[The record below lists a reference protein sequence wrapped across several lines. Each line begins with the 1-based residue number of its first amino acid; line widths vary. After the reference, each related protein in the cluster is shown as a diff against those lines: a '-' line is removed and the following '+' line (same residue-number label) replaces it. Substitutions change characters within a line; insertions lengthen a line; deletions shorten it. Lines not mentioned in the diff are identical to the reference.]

1 MRHDT
6 AQVFVSADRDAGGI
20 ERALHEA
27 AHALAGAKRVALA
40 RNQDGS
46 WGAGAYT
53 LDVLRDDSAANG
65 TANGTVN
72 CAADGT
78 ADFAALAQLPGIVR
92 IDGAVCR
99 AIGGG
104 LREPALRDGVWR
116 TLMLRVRPQAG
127 TAQVA
132 ALERELLRMPAF
144 MPGIR
149 NWRLSRIATPGAW
162 THVWQQEFAHVG
174 DLLGE
179 YLMHPYHWG
188 WVDRRFDAESPDW
201 TVDAISHAFCPLA
214 SSLLAETAA

>member
-6 AQVFVSADRDAGGI
+6 AQVFVSGDRDAGGI

-46 WGAGAYT
+46 WGAGDYT
-53 LDVLRDDSAANG
+53 LDVLRDDSA
-65 TANGTVN
+65 T
-72 CAADGT
+72 DGT
-78 ADFAALAQLPGIVR
+78 ADFAALAQLPGVVR

-104 LREPALRDGVWR
+104 LREPALLDGVWR

-127 TAQVA
+127 AAQVA
-132 ALERELLRMPAF
+132 ALERELLRMPAY

-162 THVWQQEFAHVG
+162 THVWQQEFARVD

-214 SSLLAETAA
+214 SSLLADTAA

>member
-6 AQVFVSADRDAGGI
+6 AQVFVSADRDAGAI

-27 AHALAGAKRVALA
+27 AHALAGAKRVVLA
-40 RNQDGS
+40 RNLDGS
-46 WGAGAYT
+46 WGAGDYT
-53 LDVLRDDSAANG
+53 LDVLRDAS
-65 TANGTVN
+65 
-72 CAADGT
+72 AADGT
-78 ADFAALAQLPGIVR
+78 ADFAALAHLPGIDR
-92 IDGAVCR
+92 IDGAGCR

-104 LREPALRDGVWR
+104 LREPSLRDGVWR
-116 TLMLRVRPQAG
+116 TLMLRVRPQASA
-127 TAQVA
+127 AQIA
-132 ALERELLRMPAF
+132 ALERELLQMPAF

-149 NWRLSRIATPGAW
+149 NWCLSRIVTPGAW

>member
-6 AQVFVSADRDAGGI
+6 ARVFVSAEGNADAI
-20 ERALHEA
+20 ERALRDA
-27 AHALAGAKRVALA
+27 AHALAGARRVALA
-40 RNQDGS
+40 RNLDGS
-46 WGAGAYT
+46 WGAGDYT
-53 LDVLRDDSAANG
+53 LDVLRDESAAEG
-65 TANGTVN
+65 AP
-72 CAADGT
+72 
-78 ADFAALAQLPGIVR
+78 DFAALAQLPGIER
-92 IDGAVCR
+92 IDGASCR

-104 LREPALRDGVWR
+104 LREPVLRDGVWR
-116 TLMLRVRPQAG
+116 TLMLRVRPHAH
-127 TAQVA
+127 ADQVD

-149 NWRLSRIATPGAW
+149 NWRLSRIVTPGAW

-179 YLMHPYHWG
+179 YLLHPYHWG

-214 SSLLAETAA
+214 SSLLADTDMAA

>member
-27 AHALAGAKRVALA
+27 ALALAGAKRVALA

-46 WGAGAYT
+46 WGAGDYT
-53 LDVLRDDSAANG
+53 LDVLRDDSA
-65 TANGTVN
+65 T
-72 CAADGT
+72 DGT

-127 TAQVA
+127 AEQVA

-162 THVWQQEFAHVG
+162 THVWQQEFARVG

>member
-6 AQVFVSADRDAGGI
+6 AQVFVSADCDAGAI
-20 ERALHEA
+20 EHALRAA
-27 AHALAGAKRVALA
+27 AHARAGTKRVALA
-40 RNQDGS
+40 RNLDGS
-46 WGAGAYT
+46 WGAGDYT
-53 LDVLRDDSAANG
+53 LDVLRDES
-65 TANGTVN
+65 
-72 CAADGT
+72 AADGT
-78 ADFAALAQLPGIVR
+78 ADFAALARLPGIER
-92 IDGAVCR
+92 IDGARCR

-104 LREPALRDGVWR
+104 LRESALRDGVWR
-116 TLMLRVRPQAG
+116 TLMLRARPQAG
-127 TAQVA
+127 TARIA
-132 ALERELLRMPAF
+132 ALERELLQMPAF

-149 NWRLSRIATPGAW
+149 NWRLSRIEPPGAW

-214 SSLLAETAA
+214 SSLLADTAA

>member
-6 AQVFVSADRDAGGI
+6 AQVFVSGDRDAGGI

-46 WGAGAYT
+46 WGAGDYT
-53 LDVLRDDSAANG
+53 LDVLRDDSA
-65 TANGTVN
+65 T
-72 CAADGT
+72 DGT

-127 TAQVA
+127 AAQVA
-132 ALERELLRMPAF
+132 VLERELLRMPAY

-149 NWRLSRIATPGAW
+149 NWRLSRIAPPGAW
-162 THVWQQEFAHVG
+162 THVWQQEFARVG

>member
-6 AQVFVSADRDAGGI
+6 AQVFVSGDRDAGGI

-46 WGAGAYT
+46 WGAGDYT
-53 LDVLRDDSAANG
+53 LDVLRADSAAN
-65 TANGTVN
+65 
-72 CAADGT
+72 GT

-127 TAQVA
+127 AAQVT
-132 ALERELLRMPAF
+132 ALERELLRMPAY

-149 NWRLSRIATPGAW
+149 NWRLSRIASPGAW
-162 THVWQQEFAHVG
+162 THVWQQEFARVG

-214 SSLLAETAA
+214 SSLLADTAA